1 MCLKVLKLDA
11 KQHLRRNNNKTIMR
25 HFIALFSFFVL
36 LSACDKPAATVDSA
50 VAAVTP
56 GAKIGYVNTD
66 TILTKYTYL
75 NDQTTILAKR
85 ESDASAS
92 LERKVRKFQGQVQ
105 SFQQRAQSGNMT
117 PKSIENEQRVLAEKE
132 QELSMEQQRLAQEFQ
147 GEGMRLQAEVG
158 SVLKEKVESVQ
169 ASGGYDYILSYGGA
183 SGVLAVNPAFDVTN
197 EVLDLMNEEAPAA
210 DTTASEE

>member
-1 MCLKVLKLDA
+1 
-11 KQHLRRNNNKTIMR
+11 MR
-25 HFIALFSFFVL
+25 HFLALFSFFAL
-36 LSACDKPAATVDSA
+36 LSACQQPAATGDA
-50 VAAVTP
+50 VASAMTP
-56 GAKIGYVNTD
+56 GVKIGYVNTD
-66 TILTKYTYL
+66 TVLTNYGYLNEQTEILTK
-75 NDQTTILAKR
+75 R
-85 ESDASAS
+85 EGDASAS
-92 LERKVRKFQGQVQ
+92 LERKVRKFQEQVE
-105 SFQQRAQSGNMT
+105 SFQRRAQGGNMT

-210 DTTASEE
+210 DTAGE